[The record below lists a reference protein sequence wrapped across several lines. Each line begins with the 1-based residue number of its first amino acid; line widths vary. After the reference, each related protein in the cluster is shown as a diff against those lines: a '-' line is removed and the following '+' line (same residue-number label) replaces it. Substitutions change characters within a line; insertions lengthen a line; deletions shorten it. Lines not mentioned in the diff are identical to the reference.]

1 MPYKVSDDADIGLLA
16 THSTNLLLSYSLE
29 NGFNAVSSVIIT
41 WMDKYCTAWK
51 TLVLK
56 LKKSFWILFICEL

>member
-41 WMDKYCTAWK
+41 WMDKYCTAWE

-56 LKKSFWILFICEL
+56 WKKSFWILFICEL